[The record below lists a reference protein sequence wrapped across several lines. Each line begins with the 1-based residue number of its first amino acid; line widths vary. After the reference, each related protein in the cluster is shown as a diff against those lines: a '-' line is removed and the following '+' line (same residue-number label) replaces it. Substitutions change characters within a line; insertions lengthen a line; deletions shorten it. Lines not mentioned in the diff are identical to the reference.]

1 MKRDTQSLWEKTVT
15 LPGREPLAGHV
26 NTQVAIIGA
35 GMAGCLLGYRLA
47 CQGVDCVLLE
57 AETVGSGQTGH
68 TTAKLTAQ
76 HGMLSKLVQKA
87 GMERV
92 RAYTAA
98 NQLALAEYAALA
110 ARLDTDVGYRQCPAY
125 LYAQPGG
132 TDLRREAA
140 LEMALGLPASFTTD
154 TDLPFPVQGAV
165 RLDSQAVL
173 HPLAFLRAIT
183 PELCIYEHTQV
194 TRVRGTQLRTAGGT
208 VSAKQVV
215 FACHYPFRN
224 APGFYFMKMHQARD
238 YVLGLQDAGTLNG
251 SYYGVDP
258 GDLSLRAA
266 EGLILAGGG
275 GHRTG
280 HNADGGC
287 YDALASRASAA
298 FPEGR
303 AVCRWSAQDC
313 MTPDGLPYIGRYS
326 ALQPDW
332 YVATGFNQWG
342 MTNAM
347 AASMILTDLI
357 CGRENGYA
365 AAFHPG
371 RWNAAT
377 VHGILAQSAASV
389 KNLGRQWFLRPGLE
403 ADSLKPGHG
412 GVTVCRGR
420 KVGAV
425 KKPDGS
431 LQTICPKCPHMGCQ
445 LEWNPDEGAWECP
458 CHGSRFDA
466 DGSWRNGPARGDA
479 ERMDNGR

>member
-1 MKRDTQSLWEKTVT
+1 MAKLERDTRSLWEKTVSLPRRET
-15 LPGREPLAGHV
+15 LEGQIH
-26 NTQVAIIGA
+26 TQVAILGA
-35 GMAGCLLGYRLA
+35 GMTGCLLGYRLA
-47 CQGVDCVLLE
+47 RLGIDCVLLE
-57 AETVGSGQTGH
+57 AGTVGGGQTGH

-92 RAYTAA
+92 RAYAAA

-110 ARLDTDVGYRQCPAY
+110 ARLDADVGYRQCPAY
-125 LYAQPGG
+125 LYARPGG
-132 TDLRREAA
+132 ADLRREAV
-140 LEMALGLPASFTTD
+140 LEAALGLPASFTRD
-154 TDLPFPVQGAV
+154 TELPFPVQGAV

-183 PELCIYEHTQV
+183 PGLKIYEHSQV
-194 TRVRGTQLRTAGGT
+194 TRVRGTRLWTAKGSVT
-208 VSAKQVV
+208 AKQVV

-224 APGFYFMKMHQARD
+224 VPGFYFMKMHQARD
-238 YVLGLQDAGTLNG
+238 YVLGLQDAGSLNG

-280 HNADGGC
+280 HNAEGGS
-287 YDALASRASAA
+287 YDTLARRTAA
-298 FPEGR
+298 VFPAGR
-303 AVCRWSAQDC
+303 VVCRWSAQDC
-313 MTPDGLPYIGRYS
+313 MTPDGIPYIGRYS
-326 ALQPDW
+326 ALRPDW

-347 AASMILTDLI
+347 AASMLLADAI

-365 AAFHPG
+365 AAFAPG

-377 VHGILAQSAASV
+377 VHGVLAQSAASA
-389 KNLGRQWFLRPGLE
+389 KNLGRQWLLRPHME

-412 GVTVCRGR
+412 GVVMHQGR

-425 KKPDGS
+425 KQDGGT
-431 LQTICPKCPHMGCQ
+431 LQTIRPKCPHMGCQ
-445 LEWNPDEGAWECP
+445 LEWNPDEGTWECP
-458 CHGSRFDA
+458 CHGSRFDK
-466 DGSWRNGPARGDA
+466 DGHWLNGPARRNA
-479 ERMDNGR
+479 EKD